1 MLTRRYNLKGSDFNN
16 LKTHCLSNS
25 SSLNCLL
32 DDWRKDPNVDFFRAL
47 VRNNIVEILDKDRN
61 YQLQLHGWD
70 YVNVLENQLF
80 FKAVSEEEYINLDTL
95 RNRLKSLILHQYD
108 EANCGQQGSGLM
120 VMQTLCSSDEGNPI
134 FNSYPNSGN
143 NNYNPM
149 ATEKQDHF
157 GFQKGLFNNEY
168 NPGTTSMY
176 NAFTVT
182 SKQIANEMDSS
193 PDINSSIT
201 TISSGDGFP
210 ETGTF
215 DSGPFFSQ
223 GDHPYHHEAFEDIF
237 QQQQFDQSK
246 LNLVKLGSLTENEN
260 HYGTPL
266 STLGERLEYS
276 NSILQIPDYS
286 GVASILPSSSTRFGI
301 TNSTPDKLLE
311 SRAQVLEQNQQ
322 QSCQLYG
329 QFNKA
334 LEVKVPSHFRDQ
346 NKFCRPISGHTSMH
360 SQLPS
365 EQSHEVHVPLES
377 SAPFF
382 SSEATI
388 LANLNNLP
396 FFSSREKVFAAYVN
410 SKRSTVPMGD
420 CLDSFLKHFHSTV
433 CDNSKCYCESLH
445 LLLLHFDNCL
455 QTDCLVCAPSRILC
469 KTDNLGQNSKEL
481 KNGHKREII
490 DTDSSGYGS
499 CCSGDKMPPSKCQKM
514 EKYSYDFSSGDGI
527 ASMVAPFLV
536 QPDGLR
542 GPLALKQLPESPVSI
557 SSEFLGVNNDL
568 LMNSMENPTSS
579 DQIRSKAANSY
590 PRLIC
595 ESVSAPFKEHIVGY
609 SSGEM
614 DSRSSSGVADV
625 MKDDCNQLMNNRM
638 PIVSE
643 EVSAAFNKEAI
654 QVISKFHL
662 AKPAIEHEL
671 NATAV
676 KHEEGMQ
683 LESPK
688 MRGASLIDF
697 FTPEQI
703 EEHLSSLGQSM
714 CQRISN
720 EEDKIINHINE
731 NRCQLCAEDKLW
743 FAPVPVYC
751 SCCGAR
757 IKRGVIY
764 YTTSDESGT
773 RPCFCTLCFKR
784 SRGGRIT
791 FYGITIPKEKLHKRK
806 NDEATDEPW
815 VECDKCKRW
824 QHQICALF
832 NNKRDMEGK
841 TEYICPKCCLKEMKS
856 EEYMPST
863 RAAIFG
869 AKDLPRTIL
878 SDFIEERLFRH
889 LSQEREERAK
899 FMGMNIDEVPEAE
912 DLAVRVVL
920 SVNKQLKVKEK
931 FLEIFHGE
939 NYPAEFPYRSK
950 VILLFQRIEGVDV
963 CLFGLY
969 VQEFGSECSQPNQR
983 SVYISYLDSVKYF
996 RPGTETSTGEALRT
1010 FVYHEI
1016 LIGYLEYCKKRG
1028 FATCYLW
1035 ACPPIKGEDYILY
1048 CHPENQKTPKSDKL
1062 RQWYHLMLRKA
1073 AKENIVVN
1081 FTNLY
1086 DHFFVPT
1093 GQFYSKITAARL
1105 PYFDGCYWY
1114 DAAEDILKNIEQQT
1128 GVYAERKVKK
1138 VMTKRTLKAMG
1149 HTESS
1154 GGNTKAIL
1162 VTNHLRGGPMCGRK
1176 EDFMVV
1182 HLQHVCTHC
1191 HEVMLSGSRWFCQ
1204 QCKNFQ
1210 LCERCHVVER
1220 SLNGEDSHS
1229 LNNKEK
1235 HSLFKVM
1242 VKGIPSDTEDNDAIL
1257 ENWHFDNRHTFLGIC
1272 QKNHYQFD
1280 TLRRAKHSSM
1290 MILHNLH
1297 NPTLPA
1303 AGTMCKICHQDTDTL
1318 DRDVCAACY
1327 HKKNSSLH
1335 VYKLN
1340 QCSPAANYGTEKVDA
1355 HQEAL
1360 QLKEQDH
1367 TKLMAQQRKELL
1379 NLLMHATLCRT
1390 TSSDPCSNP
1399 KCLQMKRLF
1408 GHARKCSIRSS
1419 GGCQQCQKVW
1429 YILKLHAGICRQTD
1443 CCVPRCKDLKNY
1455 LELQAGKPSGK

>member
-47 VRNNIVEILDKDRN
+47 VRDNIVEILDKDRN

-95 RNRLKSLILHQYD
+95 RNRLQ
-108 EANCGQQGSGLM
+108 N
-120 VMQTLCSSDEGNPI
+120 SDEGNPI

-143 NNYNPM
+143 NNYNLM

-157 GFQKGLFNNEY
+157 GFQKGSFNNEY

-223 GDHPYHHEAFEDIF
+223 GDHPYHHEAFQDIF

-365 EQSHEVHVPLES
+365 EQSHGVHVPLES

-396 FFSSREKVFAAYVN
+396 FFSSREKCVTIASAIVKVFTCFYCILITAFKLIALYV
-410 SKRSTVPMGD
+410 
-420 CLDSFLKHFHSTV
+420 
-433 CDNSKCYCESLH
+433 
-445 LLLLHFDNCL
+445 LLAEFCVKL
-455 QTDCLVCAPSRILC
+455 I
-469 KTDNLGQNSKEL
+469 NLGQNSKEL

-527 ASMVAPFLV
+527 ASLVAPFLV

-568 LMNSMENPTSS
+568 LMNSVENPTSS

-590 PRLIC
+590 PRFIC
-595 ESVSAPFKEHIVGY
+595 KSVSAPIKEHIVGY

-841 TEYICPKCCLKEMKS
+841 TEYICPKCCLKEMK
-856 EEYMPST
+856 
-863 RAAIFG
+863 
-869 AKDLPRTIL
+869 K
-878 SDFIEERLFRH
+878 ERLFRH

-996 RPGTETSTGEALRT
+996 RPETETSTGEALRT

-1272 QKNHYQFD
+1272 QKYHYQFD

-1340 QCSPAANYGTEKVDA
+1340 QCSPAATYGTEKVDA

-1379 NLLMHATLCRT
+1379 NLLMHATHCRT

-1429 YILKLHAGICRQTD
+1429 YILKLHAGNLQTNRLLCATLQRSKKLLGAASWKTKWQND
-1443 CCVPRCKDLKNY
+1443 YPNCIYEEQANDLPTCIYEEQANDLPTCIYEDLSTFLTKYCVPEKSQVY
-1455 LELQAGKPSGK
+1455 S

>member
-1 MLTRRYNLKGSDFNN
+1 MEGSDFNN
-16 LKTHCLSNS
+16 LKAHCFSNS
-25 SSLNCLL
+25 SSLNSLL
-32 DDWRKDPNVDFFRAL
+32 DDWRKDPNIDFFRGL
-47 VRNNIVEILDKDRN
+47 VRNNIVEILEKDRN
-61 YQLQLHGWD
+61 YQLQLQGWD

-95 RNRLKSLILHQYD
+95 RNRLQSLILQQHND
-108 EANCGQQGSGLM
+108 ANCGQQGSKLTA
-120 VMQTLCSSDEGNPI
+120 MQTLGLTQGCSSDEGNPI
-134 FNSYPNSGN
+134 FNSYPIIGN
-143 NNYNPM
+143 NNYNLM
-149 ATEKQDHF
+149 GAEEQDHF
-157 GFQKGLFNNEY
+157 GFQKGLFNNEF
-168 NPGTTSMY
+168 NLGTTSMY
-176 NAFTVT
+176 NAFTVA
-182 SKQIANEMDSS
+182 SKQIGNEMDSS

-215 DSGPFFSQ
+215 DSGPVFSQ
-223 GDHPYHHEAFEDIF
+223 GDHPYHLEAFKDIF
-237 QQQQFDQSK
+237 QQQHFDQSN
-246 LNLVKLGSLTENEN
+246 LNLVKLGSLTKNEN
-260 HYGTPL
+260 HYGMPL
-266 STLGERLEYS
+266 STLGECLEYS

-286 GVASILPSSSTRFGI
+286 GVSSILPSSSTRFGI

-311 SRAQVLEQNQQ
+311 SRAQVLEQTQQ

-334 LEVKVPSHFRDQ
+334 LEVKVPSHLKDH
-346 NKFCRPISGHTSMH
+346 NKSCRPTSGHKSMH
-360 SQLPS
+360 PQLPLPS
-365 EQSHEVHVPLES
+365 EQSHGVRVPSKS
-377 SAPFF
+377 SAP
-382 SSEATI
+382 
-388 LANLNNLP
+388 LQKVANLNNLP
-396 FFSSREKVFAAYVN
+396 FFSSREKVLAAYVN
-410 SKRSTVPMGD
+410 SKRSTIPMVD

-433 CDNSKCYCESLH
+433 CDNSKCYCESLRP
-445 LLLLHFDNCL
+445 LLLHFDNCL

-469 KTDNLGQNSKEL
+469 KTDKLGQNSKEV
-481 KNGHKREII
+481 KSGHKREII
-490 DTDSSGYGS
+490 DSDSSGYGS

-514 EKYSYDFSSGDGI
+514 EKYSYYFSSGDGI
-527 ASMVAPFLV
+527 ASVVAPFLV
-536 QPDGLR
+536 QSDGLG
-542 GPLALKQLPESPVSI
+542 GPLPLKQLPESPVSI
-557 SSEFLGVNNDL
+557 NSDFLGVNNES

-579 DQIRSKAANSY
+579 DQIRSKAADSY

-595 ESVSAPFKEHIVGY
+595 ESVSAPFKEHIVGC

-625 MKDDCNQLMNNRM
+625 MKGDCNQLMNNCM

-643 EVSAAFNKEAI
+643 EVGAAFNKEAI

-671 NATAV
+671 NATVAE
-676 KHEEGMQ
+676 HEDGMKS
-683 LESPK
+683 ESPK

-703 EEHLSSLGQSM
+703 EGHMSSLEQSM
-714 CQRISN
+714 CQRKSN
-720 EEDKIINHINE
+720 EEDKIINHVNE

-743 FAPVPVYC
+743 FAPVPIYC

-764 YTTSDESGT
+764 YTSSDENGT
-773 RPCFCTLCFKR
+773 QPCFCSLCFK
-784 SRGGRIT
+784 SSPPKKIT
-791 FYGITIPKEKLHKRK
+791 FYGITILKEKLHKRK

-815 VECDKCKRW
+815 VECDKCKTW

-832 NNKRDMEGK
+832 NDKRDMEGK
-841 TEYICPKCCLKEMKS
+841 AEYICPKCCLKEMKS

-863 RAAIFG
+863 KAAIFG

-878 SDFIEERLFRH
+878 SDFIEERLFRR
-889 LSQEREERAK
+889 LNQEREERAK

-912 DLAVRVVL
+912 DLVLRVVL

-996 RPGTETSTGEALRT
+996 RPETETSTGEALRT

-1081 FTNLY
+1081 CTNLY

-1093 GQFYSKITAARL
+1093 GHFYSKITAARL

-1114 DAAEDILKNIEQQT
+1114 DAAEDILKNIEQKT

-1191 HEVMLSGSRWFCQ
+1191 HEMMLSGSRWFCR

-1210 LCERCHVVER
+1210 LCERCHVVEKN
-1220 SLNGEDSHS
+1220 LNGEDLHS

-1235 HSLFKVM
+1235 HLLFKVM

-1257 ENWHFDNRHTFLGIC
+1257 ENWHFDNRHTFLGLC

-1303 AGTMCKICHQDTDTL
+1303 AGTMCKICHKDTDTL
-1318 DRDVCAACY
+1318 NRDVCAACY
-1327 HKKNSSLH
+1327 HKKDSSLH

-1340 QCSPAANYGTEKVDA
+1340 QCSPAANYGTENVDA

-1360 QLKEQDH
+1360 QLKEQN
-1367 TKLMAQQRKELL
+1367 LSNLVAQQQKELL
-1379 NLLMHATLCRT
+1379 NLLMHATHCRA
-1390 TSSDPCSNP
+1390 TSSDPCSYP
-1399 KCLQMKRLF
+1399 KCLQIKRLF
-1408 GHARKCSIRSS
+1408 CHARKCSIRSF

-1429 YILKLHAGICRQTD
+1429 YMLKLHAGICRQTD
-1443 CCVPRCKDLKNY
+1443 CRVPRCIDLKNHME
-1455 LELQAGKPSGK
+1455 LEPGG